1 MNAINAYKHRQLME
15 QLQEKCSD
23 GLQNE
28 VTELQRIYDRYQ
40 MELLRLRD
48 LVDEYEI
55 QQRNIRINLR
65 RLQMKEKR

>member
-15 QLQEKCSD
+15 QLQEKCAD
-23 GLQNE
+23 GLQDE